1 MILLLYEYFC
11 PVGTTAGCAINKLK
25 LAIKGNTR
33 GGRRGRGASESEAR
47 RQPESA

>member
-1 MILLLYEYFC
+1 MFPSIVKTKSSL
-11 PVGTTAGCAINKLK
+11 PINKLK

-33 GGRRGRGASESEAR
+33 GGRGASESEAR